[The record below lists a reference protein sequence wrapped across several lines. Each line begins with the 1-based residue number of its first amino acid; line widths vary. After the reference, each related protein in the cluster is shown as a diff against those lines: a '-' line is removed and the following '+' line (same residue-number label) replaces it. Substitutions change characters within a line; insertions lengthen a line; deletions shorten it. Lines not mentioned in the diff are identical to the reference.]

1 MTQPVWITPAG
12 NLGVI
17 PVGTFFQLT
26 LLGELPG
33 EPNAEIYY
41 TLIAGKLPDGIQC
54 ASNGT
59 ISGTPDAVASL
70 QGVPLEVGRN
80 TTSKF
85 TVRIY
90 PENDPTNIRDRTFT
104 ITIAVIPE
112 PVWVTPAGLVASYYD
127 SDPVYFLFEFDEV
140 YTPDTT
146 VVTLVAGALPGG
158 LTLGLDGLLTGYV
171 QPAQNIDAVAGY
183 DISAQDADPY
193 DFLSQS
199 ISKNYQFTLQV
210 SNGHA
215 SSLRT
220 FEIFVYSRSQMQ
232 ASDNTLIDNN
242 TFVTTD
248 ETPYQ
253 APFLTNATPS
263 NLGTIRSSN
272 YFAYQ
277 FIGENYINQPITYA
291 ISVNQGAGF
300 APGLT
305 LDPTSGWYYGYVPDQ
320 GTTETEYSFNI
331 VVYQNEYIT
340 PKISITQTATTGYIT
355 ASYITNQLEQG
366 MTLVLDSN
374 FGGLVAG
381 TVYYVEN
388 IISETANWNTTLD
401 QIISYN
407 TVFTV
412 RLADSSLPTL
422 TNTIGLVEAT
432 RAIECTATTTGTNLI
447 TCSTTVNLGVGQP
460 LIFTGTAFGG
470 ITAAAQTIYYVS
482 EISSENTFKVSTRP
496 LSSTSVTLTTAAGS
510 MFANMI
516 LASSAYPFSITV
528 TGAVD
533 AEVTWDTP
541 EDLGDIING
550 SVSRLS
556 VSATNR
562 GGRTMK
568 YRLKSGAYNSLP
580 QGLQLM
586 TSGDIVGRVSFDT
599 FALDLG
605 TTTFDQSFAINRNL
619 TSLGTTFDQTYIFT
633 VNAYAED
640 TNQTIYEVASIQ
652 VNNGGS
658 GYSEVNKPTIAIS
671 SPVGASAV
679 TAVAGTVTV
688 SGSAITEVLLSE
700 NGNGYVQ
707 DTITAGNFVV
717 GAPYDITTLGTTNFV
732 TIGAT
737 SVTGTFSIGKTY
749 IITSVGTSDFTLI
762 GATSNT
768 VGVRFTAIG
777 PPNDSTVILAGTGA
791 AIGTLFTS
799 IGVGTGTG
807 TAKTLPAVRVTQ
819 GFGGNNATLY
829 AILSATG
836 SKDVISVFKTFQ
848 VHVIREYDR
857 PYQNLYVRAM
867 PPPND
872 RALIRSLLDDEE
884 IFPPEY
890 LYRSDD
896 PNFGK
901 STQVTYSH
909 AFGLAPDTL
918 ERYVSSLYENHYWKN
933 LILGE
938 IDTAQAI
945 DPVTGEVV
953 YEIVYSKII
962 DNLVNTAGESVN
974 KIVTLPYAIVDPAD
988 GSTLITSVY
997 PNSLVNMR
1005 NQVIDVVGQI
1015 SNILPLWMTSKQP
1028 NGRVLGFTPAWVIAY
1043 VNPGRA
1049 KEVAYFIQ
1057 TYFAQQLNSVDFKVD
1072 RYILDRVLSKNWDVD
1087 TQHWVPRPPTLTT
1100 FDRFSTGDK
1109 IFVGTVDIC
1118 TRLAWSDVNDR
1129 SLTYINELGGLDG
1142 IIDLVE
1148 GKTII
1153 FAKQEDYNGPPGSNY
1168 ATTNDAWQTWQAAS
1182 GGVSGIPETYYDA
1195 YSLDYSTTVP
1205 GNDLSTLNE
1214 RMAIY
1219 TININSLSGCLELTL
1234 TTQTQIDD
1242 YVQILE
1248 GEFYRSAYL
1257 YYPSTPGEGLT
1268 EISWLPL
1275 VTIGVTPPLQIGTR
1289 YQILSVG
1296 NTNWTSVGASAN
1308 QVGVIFTATGVGSGN
1323 GTAKSIETIFDGNS
1337 LKFIAPV
1344 DMYDPTDTYDKYLV
1358 FPKSNILV

>member
-12 NLGVI
+12 SLGVI
-17 PVGTFFQLT
+17 PVGVFFQIT

-33 EPNAEIYY
+33 EPGAELYY
-41 TLIAGKLPDGIQC
+41 TIIAGRLPDGIQC
-54 ASNGT
+54 AANGI

-70 QGVPLEVGRN
+70 QGVPLEVGRD

-85 TVRIY
+85 TVRMY
-90 PENDPTNIRDRTFT
+90 PEDDPTNIRDRTFS
-104 ITIAVIPE
+104 ITVAVIPE
-112 PVWVTPAGLVASYYD
+112 PIWITPAGLVASYYD
-127 SDPVYFLFEFDEV
+127 SDPVNFQFEFDEV

-146 VVTLVAGALPGG
+146 VVTLAAGALPGG
-158 LTLGLDGLLTGYV
+158 LHLSLDGLLTGYV
-171 QPAQNIDAVAGY
+171 QPSQNLDAVAGY
-183 DISAQDADPY
+183 DISAQDSDPY

-232 ASDNTLIDNN
+232 ASDAVLIDNN
-242 TFVTTD
+242 TFVTAD

-263 NLGTIRSSN
+263 NLGTFRSSN

-277 FIGENYINQPITYA
+277 FIGEDYINQPITYA

-305 LDPTSGWYYGYVPDQ
+305 LDPTSGWYYGYIPDQ
-320 GTTETEYSFNI
+320 GTTETEYSFNV

-340 PKISITQTATTGYIT
+340 PTISITRTQTSGNIT
-355 ASYITNQLEQG
+355 ANYTTSQLQQG
-366 MTLVLDSN
+366 QPIRLVSN
-374 FGGLVAG
+374 FGGLTAG
-381 TVYYVEN
+381 TLYYIDSIV
-388 IISETANWNTTLD
+388 SETAEWNSTLD
-401 QIISYN
+401 QIIAYN

-412 RLADSSLPTL
+412 IRADSSVPTL
-422 TNTIGLVEAT
+422 TNATGLVEAT
-432 RAIECTATTTGTNLI
+432 RIIECTATASGTNRI
-447 TCSTTVNLGVGQP
+447 SCSTTAYLGVGQS

-470 ITAAAQTIYYVS
+470 ITAAAQTIYYVI
-482 EISSENTFKVSTRP
+482 EIVSSNEFKVSDHPYST
-496 LSSTSVTLTTAAGS
+496 SSVNTSVTLTTAAGS
-510 MFANMI
+510 MIANMI
-516 LASSAYPFSITV
+516 LASEAYPFSMTI

-533 AEVTWDTP
+533 AEVVWDTP
-541 EDLGDIING
+541 ADLGSIVNG
-550 SVSRLS
+550 SISMLKVQ
-556 VSATNR
+556 ATNR

-568 YRLKSGAYNSLP
+568 YRLKSGAYNALP

-586 TSGDIVGRVSFDT
+586 PSGDIVGRVSFDT

-605 TTTFDQSFAINRNL
+605 ATTFDQSFAINRNL
-619 TSLGTTFDQTYIFT
+619 ASLGTTFDQTYVFT

-640 TNQTIYEVASIQ
+640 TNQTIYEVESIQ
-652 VNNGGS
+652 INNGGT
-658 GYSEVNKPTIAIS
+658 GYSNINKPTIAIGA
-671 SPVGASAV
+671 PVGASAV
-679 TAVAGTVTV
+679 PAVAGLVTV
-688 SGSAITEVLLSE
+688 SGGAIAEVLLSE
-700 NGNGYVQ
+700 NGNGY
-707 DTITAGNFVV
+707 
-717 GAPYDITTLGTTNFV
+717 
-732 TIGAT
+732 T
-737 SVTGTFSIGKTY
+737 SVP
-749 IITSVGTSDFTLI
+749 
-762 GATSNT
+762 T
-768 VGVRFTAIG
+768 VT
-777 PPNDSTVILAGTGA
+777 
-791 AIGTLFTS
+791 
-799 IGVGTGTG
+799 
-807 TAKTLPAVRVTQ
+807 VTQ
-819 GFGGNNATLY
+819 GFGGSGANLTAVM
-829 AILSATG
+829 AATG
-836 SKDVISVFKTFQ
+836 SQDVISVFRTFSIK
-848 VHVIREYDR
+848 VIREYNR

-872 RALIRSLLDDEE
+872 RALIRSLLDNEE

-901 STQVTYSH
+901 SRQVTYAH

-918 ERYVSSLYENHYWKN
+918 DRYVSSLYENHYWKN

-938 IDTAQAI
+938 IATAQAV

-953 YEIVYSKII
+953 YEVVYSKII
-962 DNLVNTAGESVN
+962 DNLVNVDGQSVN

-988 GSTLITSVY
+988 GSTIITSVY

-1015 SNILPLWMTSKQP
+1015 STRLPLWMTSKQT

-1072 RYILDRVLSKNWDVD
+1072 RYILDRMLSKNWDTD
-1087 TQHWVPRPPTLTT
+1087 GQYWVPRPPTLTT
-1100 FDRFSTGDK
+1100 FDRFSTGGK
-1109 IFVGTVDIC
+1109 VFIGTVDIC
-1118 TRLAWSDVNDR
+1118 TSLAWSDVYNRTLD
-1129 SLTYINELGGLDG
+1129 YINDLGGLDG
-1142 IIDLVE
+1142 VINAVE

-1153 FAKQEDYNGPPGSNY
+1153 FAKQENYDGPPGSNY
-1168 ATTNDAWQTWQAAS
+1168 PTANDAWQTWEAPF
-1182 GGVSGIPETYYDA
+1182 GGVEGIPDTYFDTIG
-1195 YSLDYSTTVP
+1195 LDYSTTVP
-1205 GNDLSTLNE
+1205 GSDFSTLDE

-1219 TININSLSGCLELTL
+1219 TININPLSGCLNLTL

-1242 YVQILE
+1242 YVQILQ
-1248 GEFYRSAYL
+1248 GNFYRSAFL
-1257 YYPSTPGEGLT
+1257 YYPTTPGEGLSV
-1268 EISWLPL
+1268 ISWLFL
-1275 VTIGVTPPLQIGTR
+1275 LTVVT
-1289 YQILSVG
+1289 
-1296 NTNWTSVGASAN
+1296 A
-1308 QVGVIFTATGVGSGN
+1308 
-1323 GTAKSIETIFDGNS
+1323 ETVFDENS

-1344 DMYDPTDTYDKYLV
+1344 DMYNPTDTYDKYLV

>member
-12 NLGVI
+12 SLGVI
-17 PVGTFFQLT
+17 PVGVFFQLT

-33 EPNAEIYY
+33 EPGAEIYY
-41 TLIAGKLPDGIQC
+41 SVIAGGLPDGIQC
-54 ASNGT
+54 AANGV

-70 QGVPLEVGRN
+70 QGVPLEVGRD

-90 PENDPTNIRDRTFT
+90 PEEDPANIRDRTFSLT
-104 ITIAVIPE
+104 VAVIPE
-112 PVWVTPAGLVASYYD
+112 PVWVTPAGQIGQYYD
-127 SDPVYFLFEFDEV
+127 SDPVDFQFEFDEV

-158 LTLGLDGLLTGYV
+158 LRLSLDGLLTGYI
-171 QPAQNIDAVAGY
+171 QPSQNLDAVAGY
-183 DISAQDADPY
+183 DISSQDADPY

-215 SSLRT
+215 SSLRQ

-232 ASDNTLIDNN
+232 ASDAVLIDNN
-242 TFVTTD
+242 TFVRAS

-253 APFLTNATPS
+253 APFLTNAIPS
-263 NLGTIRSSN
+263 NLGTFRSSN

-277 FIGENYINQPITYA
+277 FVGEDYINQPITYA

-305 LDPTSGWYYGYVPDQ
+305 LDPTSGWYYGYIPDQ
-320 GTTETEYSFNI
+320 GTTETEYSFNV

-340 PKISITQTATTGYIT
+340 PIISITQTQTSGNVT
-355 ASYITNQLEQG
+355 ANYITNQLQQG
-366 MTLVLDSN
+366 QPIRLVSD
-374 FGGLVAG
+374 FGGLTAG
-381 TVYYVEN
+381 TLYYIDSIV
-388 IISETANWNTTLD
+388 SETANWNNTLD

-412 RLADSSLPTL
+412 IRADSSVPTL
-422 TNTIGLVEAT
+422 TNTTGLVEAT
-432 RAIECTATTTGTNLI
+432 RIIECTATASGTNRI
-447 TCSTTVNLGVGQP
+447 SCSSTETLGVGQP

-470 ITAAAQTIYYVS
+470 ITAAAQTIYYVI
-482 EISSENTFKVSTRP
+482 EIVSPNEFKVSDHPYST
-496 LSSTSVTLTTAAGS
+496 SSVNISVTLTTDAGS
-510 MFANMI
+510 MIANMI
-516 LASSAYPFSITV
+516 LASAAYPFSLTI

-533 AEVTWDTP
+533 AEVTWDSP
-541 EDLGDIING
+541 ADLGNIING
-550 SVSRLS
+550 SVSMLQ
-556 VSATNR
+556 VQATNR

-586 TSGDIVGRVSFDT
+586 PSGDIVGRVSFDT

-605 TTTFDQSFAINRNL
+605 ATTFDQSFAINRNAA
-619 TSLGTTFDQTYIFT
+619 SLGTTFDLTYVFT

-652 VNNGGS
+652 INNGGS
-658 GYSEVNKPTIAIS
+658 GYSSINKPTIAIGA
-671 SPVGASAV
+671 PIGASAIP
-679 TAVAGTVTV
+679 AVAGLVTV

-700 NGNGYVQ
+700 NGNGY
-707 DTITAGNFVV
+707 TS
-717 GAPYDITTLGTTNFV
+717 APTV
-732 TIGAT
+732 T
-737 SVTGTFSIGKTY
+737 
-749 IITSVGTSDFTLI
+749 
-762 GATSNT
+762 
-768 VGVRFTAIG
+768 
-777 PPNDSTVILAGTGA
+777 
-791 AIGTLFTS
+791 
-799 IGVGTGTG
+799 
-807 TAKTLPAVRVTQ
+807 VTQ
-819 GFGGNNATLY
+819 GFGGSGANLTAVM
-829 AILSATG
+829 AATG
-836 SKDVISVFKTFQ
+836 SQDVISVFKTFNIK
-848 VHVIREYDR
+848 VIREYNR

-872 RALIRSLLDDEE
+872 RALIRSLLDNEE

-896 PNFGK
+896 VNFGK
-901 STQVTYSH
+901 SKQVTYAH

-918 ERYVSSLYENHYWKN
+918 ERYVASLYENHYWKN
-933 LILGE
+933 LILGK
-938 IDTAQAI
+938 IATAQAI
-945 DPVTGEVV
+945 DPVSGDVV
-953 YEIVYSKII
+953 YEVVYSKII

-988 GSTLITSVY
+988 GSTIITSVY

-1015 SNILPLWMTSKQP
+1015 STKLPLWMSSKQT

-1049 KEVAYFIQ
+1049 KEVAYYIQ

-1072 RYILDRVLSKNWDVD
+1072 RYILDRVLSKNWDTD
-1087 TQHWVPRPPTLTT
+1087 AQHWIPRPPTLTT
-1100 FDRFSTGDK
+1100 FDRFGTGNN
-1109 IFVGTVDIC
+1109 IFIGTVDIC
-1118 TRLAWSDVNDR
+1118 TSLAWSDVNNRTLD
-1129 SLTYINELGGLDG
+1129 YINDLGGLDG
-1142 IIDLVE
+1142 VINNVQ

-1153 FAKQEDYNGPPGSNY
+1153 FAKQENYDGPPGSNY
-1168 ATTNDAWQTWQAAS
+1168 PTSNDAWQTWEAPF
-1182 GGVSGIPETYYDA
+1182 GGVSGIPDTYFDTLG
-1195 YSLDYSTTVP
+1195 LDFSTTVP
-1205 GNDLSTLNE
+1205 GDDLSTLNE

-1219 TININSLSGCLELTL
+1219 TININPLSGCLNLTL
-1234 TTQTQIDD
+1234 TTQTQIDE
-1242 YVQILE
+1242 YVQVLQ
-1248 GEFYRSAYL
+1248 GNFYRSAFL
-1257 YYPSTPGEGLT
+1257 YYPTTPGEGLV
-1268 EISWLPL
+1268 EISWLFL
-1275 VTIGVTPPLQIGTR
+1275 LTVVTD
-1289 YQILSVG
+1289 
-1296 NTNWTSVGASAN
+1296 
-1308 QVGVIFTATGVGSGN
+1308 
-1323 GTAKSIETIFDGNS
+1323 ETVFDGNS
-1337 LKFIAPV
+1337 LKFVAPV

>member
-17 PVGTFFQLT
+17 PVGVFFQLT

-33 EPNAEIYY
+33 EPGVELYY
-41 TLIAGKLPDGIQC
+41 TLIAGRLPDGIQC
-54 ASNGT
+54 ASNGV

-90 PENDPTNIRDRTFT
+90 PEEDPTNIRDRTFT

-112 PVWVTPAGLVASYYD
+112 PVWITPAGLVASYYD

-146 VVTLVAGALPGG
+146 VVTLAAGALPGG
-158 LTLGLDGLLTGYV
+158 LTLSLDGLLTGYV
-171 QPAQNIDAVAGY
+171 QPAQNLDAVAGY

-220 FEIFVYSRSQMQ
+220 FEIFVYSRDQMQ

-248 ETPYQ
+248 QTPYQ
-253 APFLTNATPS
+253 APFITNATPS
-263 NLGTIRSSN
+263 DLGTIRSSN

-277 FIGENYINQPITYA
+277 FVGENYISQPITYA

-340 PKISITQTATTGYIT
+340 PKISITQTVAATHYIT
-355 ASYITNQLEQG
+355 ANYITDQLGQG
-366 MTLVLDSN
+366 MTLVLDDN

-381 TVYYVEN
+381 TVYYVDT
-388 IISETANWNTTLD
+388 IVSQTANWNTTLD

-412 RLADSSLPTL
+412 VQADSSVPTL
-422 TNTIGLVEAT
+422 TDATGLVEAT
-432 RAIECTATTTGTNLI
+432 QVIECTATTTGTNLI
-447 TCSTTVNLGVGQP
+447 SCSTTVNLGIGQP

-516 LASSAYPFSITV
+516 LASTAYPFSITV
-528 TGAVD
+528 TGAVE
-533 AEVTWDTP
+533 AEVTWDSP

-556 VSATNR
+556 VAATNR

-580 QGLQLM
+580 QGLQLQP
-586 TSGDIVGRVSFDT
+586 SGDIVGRVSFDT
-599 FALDLG
+599 FAVDLG
-605 TTTFDQSFAINRNL
+605 ATTFDQSFAINRNL
-619 TSLGTTFDQTYIFT
+619 TSLGTTFDQTYVFT

-640 TNQTIYEVASIQ
+640 TNQIIYEVASIT
-652 VNNGGS
+652 VNSGGS

-671 SPVGASAV
+671 SPIGASAV
-679 TAVAGTVTV
+679 PAVAGTVTV
-688 SGSAITEVLLSE
+688 SGSAISQVLLSE
-700 NGNGYVQ
+700 NGNGYTSVP
-707 DTITAGNFVV
+707 T
-717 GAPYDITTLGTTNFV
+717 V
-732 TIGAT
+732 TI
-737 SVTGTFSIGKTY
+737 
-749 IITSVGTSDFTLI
+749 
-762 GATSNT
+762 
-768 VGVRFTAIG
+768 
-777 PPNDSTVILAGTGA
+777 
-791 AIGTLFTS
+791 
-799 IGVGTGTG
+799 
-807 TAKTLPAVRVTQ
+807 TQ
-819 GFGGNNATLY
+819 GFGGSGASLT
-829 AILSATG
+829 AVMAATG
-836 SKDVISVFKTFQ
+836 SQDVISVFKTFNIK
-848 VHVIREYDR
+848 VIREYNR

-890 LYRSDD
+890 LYRADD
-896 PNFGK
+896 TNFGK
-901 STQVTYSH
+901 STQVTYAH
-909 AFGLAPDTL
+909 AFGLTPDTL

-938 IDTAQAI
+938 IATAQAI
-945 DPVTGEVV
+945 DSVTGEVV

-974 KIVTLPYAIVDPAD
+974 KIVTLPYAIIDPAD

-1015 SNILPLWMTSKQP
+1015 SNILPLWMTSKQT
-1028 NGRVLGFTPAWVIAY
+1028 NGRVLGFTPVWVIAY

-1072 RYILDRVLSKNWDVD
+1072 RYILDRVLSKNWDTD
-1087 TQHWVPRPPTLTT
+1087 TQQWTPRPPTLTT
-1100 FDRFSTGDK
+1100 FDRFITGDK
-1109 IFVGTVDIC
+1109 LFVGTVNIC

-1129 SLTYINELGGLDG
+1129 SLDYINELGGLDG
-1142 IIDLVE
+1142 IIDIVE

-1168 ATTNDAWQTWQAAS
+1168 ATPDDAWQTWQAAS
-1182 GGVSGIPETYYDA
+1182 GGVSGIPETYFDA
-1195 YSLDYSTTVP
+1195 EGLDYSITVP
-1205 GNDLSTLNE
+1205 GDDLSTLDE

-1234 TTQTQIDD
+1234 TTQTQIDE

-1275 VTIGVTPPLQIGTR
+1275 ITIGITPPLQVGTR

-1296 NTNWTSVGASAN
+1296 NTNWKSIGASAN
-1308 QVGVIFTATGVGSGN
+1308 QVGVIFTATGVGAGN
-1323 GTAKSIETIFDGNS
+1323 GTAKSIETVFDDNS

>member
-17 PVGTFFQLT
+17 PVGVFFQLS
-26 LLGELPG
+26 LFGELPG
-33 EPNAEIYY
+33 EPNAELYY
-41 TLIAGKLPDGIQC
+41 SVIAGRLPDGIQC
-54 ASNGT
+54 ASNGVL
-59 ISGTPDAVASL
+59 SGTPDAVASL
-70 QGVPLEVGRN
+70 QGVPLEVARD
-80 TTSKF
+80 TISKF

-104 ITIAVIPE
+104 ITVAVIPE
-112 PVWVTPAGLVASYYD
+112 PIWITPAGLVASYYD

-146 VVTLVAGALPGG
+146 VVTLVAGVLPGG
-158 LTLGLDGLLTGYV
+158 LTLNLDGLLTGYV
-171 QPAQNIDAVAGY
+171 QPAQNLDVVPGY
-183 DISAQDADPY
+183 DISAQDLDPY

-210 SNGHA
+210 SNGRS

-253 APFLTNATPS
+253 APFITNATPS

-277 FIGENYINQPITYA
+277 FVGENYVNQPITYA

-305 LDPTSGWYYGYVPDQ
+305 LDPTSGWYYGYIPDQ

-331 VVYQNEYIT
+331 TVYQSEYIT
-340 PKISITQTATTGYIT
+340 PKISITQTVAATHYIT
-355 ASYITNQLEQG
+355 ANYITDQLEQG
-366 MTLVLDSN
+366 MTLVLDDN

-388 IISETANWNTTLD
+388 IISQTANWNITLD

-422 TNTIGLVEAT
+422 TNATGLVEAT
-432 RAIECTATTTGTNLI
+432 RVIECTATTTGTNLI
-447 TCSTTVNLGVGQP
+447 TCSSTANLGIGQP
-460 LIFTGTAFGG
+460 LVFTGTAFGG
-470 ITAAAQTIYYVS
+470 ITAATQTIYYVS
-482 EISSENTFKVSTRP
+482 AITSDTTFKVSNRL
-496 LSSTSVTLTTAAGS
+496 LSSTSVVLTTAAGS

-516 LASSAYPFSITV
+516 LASAAYPFSLTI
-528 TGAVD
+528 TGAVG
-533 AEVTWDTP
+533 AEVTWDSP

-550 SVSRLS
+550 STSRLK

-562 GGRTMK
+562 GGRVMK
-568 YRLKSGAYNSLP
+568 YRLKSGAYNLLP
-580 QGLQLM
+580 QGLQLLS
-586 TSGDIVGRVSFDT
+586 SGDIVGRVSFDT

-605 TTTFDQSFAINRNL
+605 ATTFDQSFAINRNI
-619 TSLGTTFDQTYIFT
+619 TSLGTTFDLTYVFT

-640 TNQTIYEVASIQ
+640 TNQTIYEVASIT
-652 VNNGGS
+652 VVDGGS
-658 GYSEVNKPTIAIS
+658 GYSEVNLPTIAIG

-679 TAVAGTVTV
+679 PAVAGVVSV

-700 NGNGYVQ
+700 NGNGY
-707 DTITAGNFVV
+707 TS
-717 GAPYDITTLGTTNFV
+717 APTV
-732 TIGAT
+732 T
-737 SVTGTFSIGKTY
+737 
-749 IITSVGTSDFTLI
+749 
-762 GATSNT
+762 
-768 VGVRFTAIG
+768 
-777 PPNDSTVILAGTGA
+777 
-791 AIGTLFTS
+791 
-799 IGVGTGTG
+799 
-807 TAKTLPAVRVTQ
+807 VTQ
-819 GFGGNNATLY
+819 GFGGSGASLT
-829 AILSATG
+829 AVMAATG
-836 SKDVISVFKTFQ
+836 SQDVISVFKTFQ
-848 VHVIREYDR
+848 VHLVREYNR

-872 RALIRSLLDDEE
+872 RALVRNLLDNEE

-901 STQVTYSH
+901 STQVTYAH

-918 ERYVSSLYENHYWKN
+918 ERYVASLYENHYWKN

-938 IDTAQAI
+938 IATAQAI
-945 DPVTGEVV
+945 DPVSGDVV
-953 YEIVYSKII
+953 YEVVYSKII
-962 DNLVNTAGESVN
+962 DNLVNAAGQSVN

-988 GSTLITSVY
+988 GSTMITSVY

-1028 NGRVLGFTPAWVIAY
+1028 NGRVLGFTPAWTIAY

-1049 KEVAYFIQ
+1049 KEIAYYIQ

-1072 RYILDRVLSKNWDVD
+1072 RYILDRVLSRNWDSTNEYISGKNPPPGPIGDVLVGPG
-1087 TQHWVPRPPTLTT
+1087 TWVPAPPTLTT
-1100 FDRFSTGDK
+1100 FDRFFTGGK
-1109 IFVGTVDIC
+1109 VFIGTVDIA
-1118 TRLAWSDVNDR
+1118 TSLAWSDVNNR
-1129 SLTYINELGGLDG
+1129 SMTYINELGGLDG
-1142 IIDLVE
+1142 IIDDVE

-1153 FAKQEDYNGPPGSNY
+1153 FPNQEEYNGPPGSNY
-1168 ATTNDAWQTWQAAS
+1168 ATPDDAWQTWDAPS
-1182 GGVSGIPETYYDA
+1182 GGVDGIPETYFDA
-1195 YSLDYSTTVP
+1195 EGLDLSTTVP
-1205 GNDLSTLNE
+1205 GDDISTINE

-1219 TININSLSGCLELTL
+1219 TIHIDPVSQCLQLTL
-1234 TTQTQIDD
+1234 TTQTEEND
-1242 YVQILE
+1242 YVQVL
-1248 GEFYRSAYL
+1248 GGNFYRTAFL
-1257 YYPSTPGEGLT
+1257 YYPTSPGDGLT
-1268 EISWLPL
+1268 LISWLFL
-1275 VTIGVTPPLQIGTR
+1275 LTIVTD
-1289 YQILSVG
+1289 
-1296 NTNWTSVGASAN
+1296 
-1308 QVGVIFTATGVGSGN
+1308 
-1323 GTAKSIETIFDGNS
+1323 ETTFDENS
-1337 LKFIAPV
+1337 LQFITPV

>member
-12 NLGVI
+12 SLGVI
-17 PVGTFFQLT
+17 PVGVFFQLT
-26 LLGELPG
+26 LQGELPG
-33 EPNAEIYY
+33 EPGADLYY
-41 TLIAGKLPDGIQC
+41 SVIAGRLPDGIQC
-54 ASNGT
+54 ASNGS
-59 ISGTPDAVASL
+59 ISGTPDAVGAV
-70 QGVPLEVGRN
+70 QGVPLEVGRD

-90 PENDPTNIRDRTFT
+90 PTNDPSNIRDRTFT

-112 PVWVTPAGLVASYYD
+112 PVWITPAGLIASYYD
-127 SDPVYFLFEFDEV
+127 SDPVNFQFEFDEV

-146 VVTLVAGALPGG
+146 VITLAAGVLPGG
-158 LTLGLDGLLTGYV
+158 LRLSLDGLLTGYV
-171 QPAQNIDAVAGY
+171 QPSQNLDAVAGY
-183 DISAQDADPY
+183 DISAQDDKPY

-210 SNGHA
+210 SNGKS

-220 FEIFVYSRSQMQ
+220 FEIFVYSRNQMQ
-232 ASDNTLIDNN
+232 ASDNTLVDNN
-242 TFVTTD
+242 TFVTAD
-248 ETPYQ
+248 ETTYQ
-253 APFLTNATPS
+253 APFLTNSIPS
-263 NLGTIRSSN
+263 DLGIVRSSN

-277 FIGENYINQPITYA
+277 FVGENYINQSITYA

-305 LDPTSGWYYGYVPDQ
+305 LDPASGWYYGYIPDQ

-340 PKISITQTATTGYIT
+340 PKISIIQTQTSGNIT
-355 ASYITNQLEQG
+355 ANYITNQLEQG
-366 MTLVLDSN
+366 TTLSLDSN
-374 FGGLVAG
+374 FGGLVTG
-381 TVYYVEN
+381 TIYYIEN
-388 IISETANWNTTLD
+388 IVSQTANWNNELD

-422 TNTIGLVEAT
+422 TNSTGLVEAT
-432 RAIECTATTTGTNLI
+432 RVIECTETTTGTNRI
-447 TCSTTVNLGVGQP
+447 ICSSTANLGVGQP
-460 LIFTGTAFGG
+460 LIFTGTEFGG
-470 ITAAAQTIYYVS
+470 ITAAAQTIYYVI
-482 EISSENTFKVSTRP
+482 EISSPTEFKISDYPYST
-496 LSSTSVTLTTAAGS
+496 SSTNTSVTLTTGAGS
-510 MFANMI
+510 MLANMI
-516 LASSAYPFSITV
+516 LASTAYPFSLTI

-533 AEVTWDTP
+533 AEVTWNTP
-541 EDLGDIING
+541 ENLGDVING

-580 QGLQLM
+580 QGLQLIP
-586 TSGDIVGRVSFDT
+586 SGDIVGRVSFDT

-605 TTTFDQSFAINRNL
+605 ATTFDQSFAINRNL
-619 TSLGTTFDQTYIFT
+619 ASLGTTFDQAYVFT

-652 VNNGGS
+652 VGTGGT
-658 GYSEVNKPTIAIS
+658 GYSSINKPTVAIGA
-671 SPVGASAV
+671 PVGASAV

-688 SGSAITEVLLSE
+688 SGGAITEVLLSE

-737 SVTGTFSIGKTY
+737 SVTGTFSVGKTY
-749 IITSVGTSDFTLI
+749 VITSVGTSDFTLI

-791 AIGTLFTS
+791 ALETLFTS

-807 TAKTLPAVRVTQ
+807 TAKTLPAVTITQ
-819 GFGGNNATLY
+819 GFGGVNATLY
-829 AILSATG
+829 AILSETG
-836 SKDVISVFKTFQ
+836 SRDVISVFKTFTIK
-848 VHVIREYDR
+848 VIREYNQ

-867 PPPND
+867 PPPAD
-872 RALIRSLLDDEE
+872 RALIRSLLDNEE

-901 STQVTYSH
+901 STQVNYVH
-909 AFGLAPDTL
+909 AYGLTPDTL

-938 IDTAQAI
+938 IGTAQAI
-945 DPVTGEVV
+945 DPITGEVV
-953 YEIVYSKII
+953 YEVVYSKVI

-988 GSTLITSVY
+988 GSTIITSVY

-1015 SNILPLWMTSKQP
+1015 STTLPLWMTSKQT
-1028 NGRVLGFTPAWVIAY
+1028 NGRVLGFTPVWVIAY

-1049 KEVAYFIQ
+1049 KEIEYFIQ

-1072 RYILDRVLSKNWDVD
+1072 RYILDRVLSKNWDSTGEYISGNNPSPGPIGDLVVGPG
-1087 TQHWVPRPPTLTT
+1087 TWIPQPPTLTT
-1100 FDRFSTGDK
+1100 FDRFGADGKYFIGS
-1109 IFVGTVDIC
+1109 VDIC
-1118 TRLAWSDVNDR
+1118 TNLAWSDVNNR
-1129 SLTYINELGGLDG
+1129 TLAYINDLGGLDG
-1142 IIDLVE
+1142 VINNVE

-1153 FAKQEDYNGPPGSNY
+1153 FAKQEGYDGPPGSSYPNID
-1168 ATTNDAWQTWQAAS
+1168 AAWQTWEAPF
-1182 GGVSGIPETYYDA
+1182 GGVAGLPNTYFDTL
-1195 YSLDYSTTVP
+1195 SLDYSTTVP
-1205 GNDLSTLNE
+1205 GDDLSTLNE

-1219 TININSLSGCLELTL
+1219 TININPLSGCLNLTL

-1242 YVQILE
+1242 YVQISQ
-1248 GEFYRSAYL
+1248 GTFYRSAFL
-1257 YYPSTPGEGLT
+1257 YYPTTPGEGLT
-1268 EISWLPL
+1268 EISWLFL
-1275 VTIGVTPPLQIGTR
+1275 LTVVTD
-1289 YQILSVG
+1289 
-1296 NTNWTSVGASAN
+1296 
-1308 QVGVIFTATGVGSGN
+1308 
-1323 GTAKSIETIFDGNS
+1323 ETIFDENS